1 MAITTKEIAEMVG
14 VSRQAVSAVLN
25 GKPGSVSPEKR
36 RKIFHIAKNMQW
48 RPNPAAL
55 RLAGHDRGNP
65 FIGIDIG
72 YFPPYRLS
80 LLVNLTSLLA
90 ESGYQVRLTPPGD
103 KQHKLRVIYDYVSE
117 GAAGIITD
125 LDPDLFDWKNFP
137 APLLTIGNPARLCD
151 LAFDYESGLR
161 RMIAHLKSVHGHRKM
176 AFVCLTGNGLGSGRP
191 QSRFFPELLREEGLP
206 FQSDQIIETNWNES
220 AFDRIL
226 KLIREKHVTVFLCQH
241 DALAARLTADLH
253 RAGIRCPEE
262 VAVTGSGGSFLSE
275 LTDIPLTSIYLPV
288 RDHAVNA
295 VRLLQER
302 LRNHGKEM
310 TDHPFLTPVGIF
322 YGGSCGCPPAE
333 IPPLY
338 WEEIPQSLE
347 DQSCEIRKSG
357 RYEIFRKYLEFG
369 GEPKKEKRKRT
380 ERKKA

>member
-1 MAITTKEIAEMVG
+1 MPVTTKEIAEMVG

-36 RKIFHIAKNMQW
+36 RKIFHIAKNLQW

-55 RLAGHDRGNP
+55 RLAGHDRNP
-65 FIGIDIG
+65 FIGIDAG
-72 YFPPYRLS
+72 FFPPYRQS

-90 ESGYQVRLTPPGD
+90 EAGYQVRLTPPGD
-103 KQHKLRVIYDYVSE
+103 KQHKLRVMYDFAAE

-125 LDPDLFDWKNFP
+125 IDPELFDWKKFP
-137 APLLTIGNPARLCD
+137 VPLLTIGNPERLCD
-151 LAFDYESGLR
+151 LAFDYESGVR
-161 RMIAHLKSVHGHRKM
+161 RMVHHLTSVHGHRKM
-176 AFVCLTGNGLGSGRP
+176 AFLCHTVSGLDSGCI
-191 QSRFFPELLREEGLP
+191 QSRAFASALREEGLSFRP
-206 FQSDQIIETNWNES
+206 EQIVETTWDAA
-220 AFDRIL
+220 AFDKIL
-226 KLIREKHVTVFLCQH
+226 KLIRKSRVTAFLCQH
-241 DALAARLTADLH
+241 DALAARLKADLH
-253 RAGIRCPEE
+253 RAGIRCPED
-262 VAVTGSGGSFLSE
+262 VVVTGSGGSFLSE

-288 RDHAVNA
+288 RAHAANA

-302 LRNHGKEM
+302 IRDREIKM

-347 DQSCEIRKSG
+347 DQDCEIRRSG
-357 RYEIFRKYLEFG
+357 RYEAFRTYLELG
-369 GEPKKEKRKRT
+369 GEPGKEKKKRT

>member
-1 MAITTKEIAEMVG
+1 MPVTTKEIAEMVG

-36 RKIFHIAKNMQW
+36 RKIFHIAKNLQW

-55 RLAGHDRGNP
+55 RLAGHDRNP
-65 FIGIDIG
+65 FIGVDIG
-72 YFPPYRLS
+72 FFPPYRLS
-80 LLVNLTSLLA
+80 LLVHLTSLLA

-103 KQHKLRVIYDYVSE
+103 KQHKLRVMYDYVSE

-125 LDPDLFDWKNFP
+125 IDPELFDWKNFP
-137 APLLTIGNPARLCD
+137 APLLTIGNPGRPCD
-151 LAFDYESGLR
+151 LAFDYEHGVR
-161 RMIAHLKSVHGHRKM
+161 RMISHLHSVHGHQRM
-176 AFVCLTGNGLGSGRP
+176 AFVCLTGEGLSSGRP
-191 QSRFFPELLREEGLP
+191 QSRFFAEVLREKGLP
-206 FQSDQIIETNWNES
+206 FQPEQIISTIWNMD

-226 KLIREKHVTVFLCQH
+226 NLIRKKHVTAILCQH
-241 DALAARLTADLH
+241 DALAARLKADLH

-288 RDHAVNA
+288 RAHAVNA

-302 LRNHGKEM
+302 IRDREIKM
-310 TDHPFLTPVGIF
+310 TDHPFLTPVGVF

-347 DQSCEIRKSG
+347 DQDCEIRRSG
-357 RYEIFRKYLEFG
+357 RYEAFRTYLELG
-369 GEPKKEKRKRT
+369 GEPGKEKKKRT